1 MTEGKRDSEGGLW
14 PHAGEVSVSDADI
27 LADMIARVPLG
38 EDTAL
43 TADSIYEAF
52 VEAKKASD
60 AWIIYYMIS
69 VALLLM
75 AAAHAITK
83 LPLLGV
89 ELSGP
94 FIGPAAIL
102 YFSVCTAAYTNH
114 ELKMRLYRTFF
125 QNRLNAVSGPDRA
138 NILLRYPLAF
148 YGGEYLP
155 WAARPK
161 GFVVGWKHIV
171 VSLPSLG
178 ISALGW
184 LLAVFGLMA
193 LLGYALYGVY
203 SDPVLPLLVKVAV
216 MVMFF
221 GSVTVSGQL
230 LRTAKVK
237 HPYRR

>member
-1 MTEGKRDSEGGLW
+1 MTEGKRDNGGGLW
-14 PHAGEVSVSDADI
+14 PHAGEVSVSDSDI
-27 LADMIARVPLG
+27 LADMIARVPFG

-43 TADSIYEAF
+43 TADSVYAAF

-60 AWIIYYMIS
+60 AWIVYYMIS

-83 LPLLGV
+83 LPIFGV

-102 YFSVCTAAYTNH
+102 YFSVCTAVYTNH

-125 QNRLNAVSGPDRA
+125 HHRLNAVNGPDRA
-138 NILLRYPLAF
+138 SILLRYPLAF
-148 YGGEYLP
+148 YGGEYLA

-161 GFVVGWKHIV
+161 GFVIGWMHV
-171 VSLPSLG
+171 LGSLPMIG
-178 ISALGW
+178 IAALGW

-193 LLGYALYGVY
+193 LVLYVLYGVY
-203 SDPVLPLLVKVAV
+203 DDPDLSRLIKAGVLA
-216 MVMFF
+216 MFF
-221 GSVTVSGQL
+221 GSVMASGQL
-230 LRTAKVK
+230 LRSAKVK